1 MATGT
6 ITATSTLICPDSKL
20 GGHTT
25 QSINIPT
32 SNTTYYCDVSFV
44 DNAECFFTMSA
55 YAGTRYPLALFDS
68 VITLNNCQFYVQFNN
83 LSTISTD
90 GVTPIGTGEGCESA
104 FWDFGNGMTSTDYN
118 GSTVYTTPGTYDV
131 MLISYLGG
139 GSCADTIIKTLTLEY
154 PSASPSLAGPTDRCA
169 GNLPDTVMAL
179 NGVSYLWISD
189 DTTSTWTDSVVVVTP
204 TADTVLR
211 CIVTNADGCTDTLQH
226 AILVHPVFDLYDTL
240 TLCTSQLPLV
250 WGDTTLAAGTQDGT
264 YAVARQTAFGCD
276 SSATLSLTVND
287 VSSGDTSVVACDQF
301 TWHDSVYTAS
311 TTASYTTT
319 NAHGCDSTV
328 TLHLTVRA
336 SSHGTG
342 YDTVASS
349 ALPYSY
355 HDHTLTGDTT
365 VQVILTNAEECD
377 STIDFHLTV
386 IWQTYST
393 LYDTVCKSELPYT
406 WNHRTFTEAGTQYDT
421 LSNAAG
427 ADSLLTMVLHV
438 LPTWH
443 LDFLDT
449 ICSNQSA
456 SFGDSTYSTAG
467 DYTHAL
473 LTTAGCDSLR
483 TLHLTVL
490 STSAGDTSAT
500 ACDQFTWHDSLY
512 TASTTAS
519 YTTTNAHGCD
529 STVTLHLAVYPSVS
543 INDADTICQNQLAN
557 GYTWRDTVLYT
568 APDSGI
574 YTRTRTTVHGCDSTL
589 TLALSVMPNT
599 ASTVFDTIVENQA
612 ATWQFNGIA
621 VPTDTTDML
630 VTITNH
636 WGCDSVINYN
646 LHVWRNSHVT
656 IDSSICDNLTSTFSW
671 YGHPYADTLRHTLTD
686 SHGAD
691 SVVTLLMHTLPSA
704 QTTLYDTICQGTVYS
719 FADTLVDQAGDYTAS
734 LLTTY
739 GCDSVVTLH
748 LVVLPSFQVDVYDT
762 IRPGDV
768 IYYDSNVYT
777 QAGDY
782 TLRHTAANGCDSIV
796 VLHLSEIRYTEIRHS
811 DTICQGDTLYFH
823 TRPLTATGIYTDT
836 TFSPDRLSDTVWVED
851 LSVVPYHTV
860 SIESDYTCLDPPHY
874 TLVAR
879 TDAPYIRWTSRP
891 DDGILPSEK
900 DTIAVNP
907 DDPTTYYLTA
917 DDRPEPLCPS
927 TVTLVHIEPVVARI
941 SSHPDHLT
949 DDLRLLKAQNVS
961 IGTLDEHRWTVW
973 YNENPFTWDTA
984 NTILLDVPYTVDSVV
999 LQLTVSNGLC
1009 ADTASVTVLNLS
1021 DAIYLPNVFT
1031 PDKPTNNTFYAVGKG
1046 ILEFEIWV
1054 PQHRHQR
1061 ALERHPQRTHLSPRH
1076 LRLPLPLHHHAGPQ
1090 RLADAHRNC
1099 HHTEIN
1105 AKQEDY

>member
-1 MATGT
+1 M
-6 ITATSTLICPDSKL
+6 P
-20 GGHTT
+20 
-25 QSINIPT
+25 Q
-32 SNTTYYCDVSFV
+32 V
-44 DNAECFFTMSA
+44 
-55 YAGTRYPLALFDS
+55 
-68 VITLNNCQFYVQFNN
+68 
-83 LSTISTD
+83 
-90 GVTPIGTGEGCESA
+90 
-104 FWDFGNGMTSTDYN
+104 
-118 GSTVYTTPGTYDV
+118 
-131 MLISYLGG
+131 
-139 GSCADTIIKTLTLEY
+139 
-154 PSASPSLAGPTDRCA
+154 
-169 GNLPDTVMAL
+169 
-179 NGVSYLWISD
+179 
-189 DTTSTWTDSVVVVTP
+189 P
-204 TADTVLR
+204 TASS
-211 CIVTNADGCTDTLQH
+211 N
-226 AILVHPVFDLYDTL
+226 
-240 TLCTSQLPLV
+240 
-250 WGDTTLAAGTQDGT
+250 
-264 YAVARQTAFGCD
+264 QTASFGDSTYSTAGDYTHALLTTAGCD
-276 SSATLSLTVND
+276 SLRTLHLAVLNTSA
-287 VSSGDTSVVACDQF
+287 GDTSASACDQF
-301 TWHDSVYTAS
+301 LWHDSLYTAS

-328 TLHLTVRA
+328 TLHLTVNLA
-336 SSHGTG
+336 SASTY
-342 YDTVASS
+342 YDTCTENQ
-349 ALPYSY
+349 LPRSF
-355 HDHTLTGDTT
+355 HSITAHGDTANAQTT
-365 VQVILTNAEECD
+365 VINAAGCD
-377 STIDFHLTV
+377 SVITYHLHVLWNNRTTV
-386 IWQTYST
+386 H
-393 LYDTVCKSELPYT
+393 DTVCDSELPYN
-406 WNHRTFTEAGTQYDT
+406 WNHRTFAEAGTQYDT

-438 LPTWH
+438 LPTWQ
-443 LDFLDT
+443 LDFFDT

-483 TLHLTVL
+483 TLHLAVL
-490 STSAGDTSAT
+490 NTSTGDTSAS

-512 TASTTAS
+512 TASTTATH
-519 YTTTNAHGCD
+519 TTTGAQGCD

-543 INDADTICQNQLAN
+543 FYDADTICQNQLAD

-574 YTRTRTTVHGCDSTL
+574 FTRTRTTVHGCDSTL

-621 VPTDTTDML
+621 VPTDTTGML

-671 YGHPYADTLRHTLTD
+671 YGHPYADTLSHTLTD

-691 SVVTLLMHTLPSA
+691 SVVTLLMHTLPST
-704 QTTLYDTICQGTVYS
+704 QTTLYDTICQGTIYS
-719 FADTLVDQAGDYTAS
+719 FADTLVDQTGDYTAS
-734 LLTTY
+734 LLTAY

-768 IYYDSNVYT
+768 IYYDGNVYT

-782 TLRHTAANGCDSIV
+782 PLRHIAANGCDSIV

-823 TRPLTATGIYTDT
+823 TRSLTATGIYTDT

-874 TLVAR
+874 TLVSR
-879 TDAPYIRWTSRP
+879 TDAPYVRWTSRP
-891 DDGILPSEK
+891 DDGILPSSN

-917 DDRPEPLCPS
+917 DYRPEPLCPS
-927 TVTLVHIEPVVARI
+927 TDSITLVHIEPVLARI
-941 SSHPDHLT
+941 SAHPDHLT
-949 DDLRLLKAQNVS
+949 DDFRQLTAQNVS

-973 YNENPFTWDTA
+973 YNENPVTWDTA

-1046 ILEFEIWV
+1046 ILEFEIWIYDRRGDLVYHSTDINEHWNGTHNGLICHQGTYVYRCRYTTTLV
-1054 PQHRHQR
+1054 PNGWQT
-1061 ALERHPQRTHLSPRH
+1061 LTGTVTIL
-1076 LRLPLPLHHHAGPQ
+1076 
-1090 RLADAHRNC
+1090 
-1099 HHTEIN
+1099 
-1105 AKQEDY
+1105 K